1 MERVQRGQILSQPGN
16 CPVKVYEV
24 RPRAISIFCLS
35 NPSYSL
41 CRFLVSYRSQCLGN
55 PSYSLC
61 QFLFYEPRWCGCAG
75 RQCLRIDQ
83 ASDQSK
89 SSCPALHRPW
99 NSRFSENQRAH
110 KLFGDTTPRNEESK
124 NVSTELSK
132 GIWPKEIETG
142 GDLVFMRRS
151 FNKSPAQQ
159 REVTWSNYPL
169 DNFAV
174 YIFLCCG
181 WGPDISPLRQK
192 LGSILMW

>member
-1 MERVQRGQILSQPGN
+1 MEPTVPDQPWTTINNSCKTGRRTLKWWKGCSAARFSLSLAIALSKCMRCAQEL
-16 CPVKVYEV
+16 EV
-24 RPRAISIFCLS
+24 SYRSQCLS

-61 QFLFYEPRWCGCAG
+61 QILFYEPRWWGCAG
-75 RQCLRIDQ
+75 RQCPRIDQ

-132 GIWPKEIETG
+132 GVWPKEKG
-142 GDLVFMRRS
+142 NRNWRRS
-151 FNKSPAQQ
+151 C
-159 REVTWSNYPL
+159 
-169 DNFAV
+169 V
-174 YIFLCCG
+174 YEE
-181 WGPDISPLRQK
+181 K
-192 LGSILMW
+192 L

>member
-1 MERVQRGQILSQPGN
+1 MEQTVPNQLWTTINNSCKTGRRTLKWWKEFSAARFSLSLAIALSKCMRCAQEL
-16 CPVKVYEV
+16 EV
-24 RPRAISIFCLS
+24 SK
-35 NPSYSL
+35 
-41 CRFLVSYRSQCLGN
+41 RSQCLSN

-99 NSRFSENQRAH
+99 NSRYSENQRAH

-132 GIWPKEIETG
+132 GVWPKEKG
-142 GDLVFMRRS
+142 NRNWRRS
-151 FNKSPAQQ
+151 C
-159 REVTWSNYPL
+159 
-169 DNFAV
+169 V
-174 YIFLCCG
+174 YEE
-181 WGPDISPLRQK
+181 K
-192 LGSILMW
+192 L